1 MEQINSNE
9 LDQKVMQFYEEI
21 RTKFSSEKGVSAV
34 VATCVNSLFSVGAF
48 GNSKDISSIILN
60 VMSKDKH
67 IFDEV
72 MEKLLTCNTDA
83 IELIATRAI
92 TLNPQI
98 LANILKRIN
107 SKIVAVPA
115 DSSPEQV
122 TEIVSKHL
130 ELINIE
136 QQYGKTTGEA

>member
-1 MEQINSNE
+1 
-9 LDQKVMQFYEEI
+9 
-21 RTKFSSEKGVSAV
+21 
-34 VATCVNSLFSVGAF
+34 
-48 GNSKDISSIILN
+48 
-60 VMSKDKH
+60 MSKDKH

-122 TEIVSKHL
+122 TEIVSKHI